1 MGRVYQS
8 GQQLGLL
15 ADDLCTKWGELVVA
29 APGVMR
35 GTGVTNLRLTD
46 QLIGNQSGQRPVQ
59 RAWPQPNLPVRELIN
74 EPHHGVPVAV
84 PGSQREQHLEAGRRQ
99 CRDTTCRTHSGRI
112 QSVSD
117 MTIMDISNTS
127 IPTRAEGHIVITRV
141 SKVIV
146 PVADQQAALD
156 FWTMGMGFE
165 LIRDDAYGNERWIEV
180 RPPEQDLLLVLSPR
194 RPDEPRRTVP
204 DRLPHSDLFFGCADI
219 ESTHAELSARGVK
232 FPLPPARQHF
242 GWWALFE
249 DNEGTRYALGQWSDA
264 DTASAS

>member
-1 MGRVYQS
+1 M
-8 GQQLGLL
+8 
-15 ADDLCTKWGELVVA
+15 
-29 APGVMR
+29 
-35 GTGVTNLRLTD
+35 
-46 QLIGNQSGQRPVQ
+46 
-59 RAWPQPNLPVRELIN
+59 
-74 EPHHGVPVAV
+74 
-84 PGSQREQHLEAGRRQ
+84 
-99 CRDTTCRTHSGRI
+99 
-112 QSVSD
+112 
-117 MTIMDISNTS
+117 
-127 IPTRAEGHIVITRV
+127 VITRV

-165 LIRDDAYGNERWIEV
+165 LIRDDTYGNERWIEV

-219 ESTHAELSARGVK
+219 ESTHAELSARGVR